1 MADMGKASC
10 MAMILGQSLIVD
22 NWKVVA
28 MGLVALLLFV
38 FAVVFINFGMIWIRA
53 LFSGAKVT
61 FTELIALRLRR
72 VPVGLVVDSRITAVK
87 SGLDITIDDLS
98 THYLAGGNIEMVVLA
113 LIASQKAGI
122 HLDYDRACAI
132 DLATKGTGKT
142 VLEAVKTSV
151 NPKVIDCPSPAP
163 GKNTIDAVAKDGIVI
178 KARARVTVR
187 TNLDR
192 FVGGATE
199 ETIIARVGE
208 GIVTT
213 IGSSQSY
220 KDVLENPD
228 RISKTVLDKA
238 LDSNTAFE
246 ILSIDIADV
255 DVGENVGA
263 KLQAEQA
270 EANKLIA
277 QAQAE
282 VRRAAAVALE
292 QENVARVQ
300 EMRSR
305 LVEAEAQVPLA
316 IADAFRS
323 GHLGVMDYYRLRNV
337 QADTG
342 MRESIAGVNTSVSP
356 SKPPGA

>member
-1 MADMGKASC
+1 M
-10 MAMILGQSLIVD
+10 
-22 NWKVVA
+22 
-28 MGLVALLLFV
+28 
-38 FAVVFINFGMIWIRA
+38 
-53 LFSGAKVT
+53 
-61 FTELIALRLRR
+61 
-72 VPVGLVVDSRITAVK
+72 
-87 SGLDITIDDLS
+87 
-98 THYLAGGNIEMVVLA
+98 
-113 LIASQKAGI
+113 
-122 HLDYDRACAI
+122 
-132 DLATKGTGKT
+132 
-142 VLEAVKTSV
+142 
-151 NPKVIDCPSPAP
+151 
-163 GKNTIDAVAKDGIVI
+163 
-178 KARARVTVR
+178 TVR

-213 IGSSQSY
+213 IGSAHSY

-246 ILSIDIADV
+246 ILSIDIADLI
-255 DVGENVGA
+255 VGENVGA

-292 QENVARVQ
+292 QEMLARVQ

-305 LVEAEAQVPLA
+305 VVEAEAQVPLA
-316 IADAFRS
+316 MAEAFRA
-323 GHLGVMDYYRLRNV
+323 GHLGIMDYYRMKNV

-342 MRESIAGVNTSVSP
+342 MRESIGGSGT
-356 SKPPGA
+356 PGPQPK

>member
-1 MADMGKASC
+1 MFAEMPAVVTL
-10 MAMILGQSLIVD
+10 AILVFLG
-22 NWKVVA
+22 VV
-28 MGLVALLLFV
+28 GLVLFV
-38 FAVVFINFGMIWIRA
+38 IILSFFSVWIRA

-61 FTELIALRLRR
+61 FTELIALRLRN
-72 VPVGLVVDSRITAVK
+72 VPVGLIVDNRITAVK
-87 SGLDITIDDLS
+87 SGLDVTIDDLS

-113 LIASQKAGI
+113 LIAAKKAGI
-122 HLDYDRACAI
+122 HLSFDRACAI

-151 NPKVIDCPSPAP
+151 NPKVIDCPAPAS
-163 GKNTIDAVAKDGIVI
+163 GKATIDAVAKDGIVI
-178 KARARVTVR
+178 RARARVTVR

-208 GIVTT
+208 GIVST
-213 IGSSQSY
+213 IGGADSY

-228 RISKTVLDKA
+228 RISKTVLGKA

-246 ILSIDIADV
+246 ILSIDIAEV

-282 VRRAAAVALE
+282 VRRAAAVAQE
-292 QENVARVQ
+292 QEMIARVQ
-300 EMRSR
+300 EMRAR
-305 LVEAEAQVPLA
+305 VVEAEAQVPLA
-316 IADAFRS
+316 MAEAFRS
-323 GHLGVMDYYRLRNV
+323 GNMGIMDYYRMRNI
-337 QADTG
+337 QADTS
-342 MRESIAGVNTSVSP
+342 MRETIAGP
-356 SKPPGA
+356 SEQKKE